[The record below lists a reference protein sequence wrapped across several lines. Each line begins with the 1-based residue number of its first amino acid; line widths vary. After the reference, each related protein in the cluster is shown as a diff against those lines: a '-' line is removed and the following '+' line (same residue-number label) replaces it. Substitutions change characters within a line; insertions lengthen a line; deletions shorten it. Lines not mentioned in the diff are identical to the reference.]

1 VFEDILRRVLEAFK
15 YKVKHVMNIT
25 DVGHLTSDADTG
37 EDKMEKSARE
47 QKKSAYE
54 IAEMYTKAFLENM
67 QELNIIQAHILCKA
81 TDHIKEQINMVKAI
95 EKAGATYATDDGIYF
110 DTSTFPNYAKL
121 AKLNIKGLQ
130 AGSRIDMK
138 GKKQKT
144 DFALW
149 KFAPP
154 GEKREMEWE
163 SPWGRG
169 FPGWHIECSAMATK
183 YLGEQF
189 DLHTGGI
196 DHIPVHHSNEIAQA
210 ETATGKSPWVKYWLH
225 GEFLVLE
232 KDAKMSKSLGN
243 FITLR
248 TLTDKGY
255 DPLAYRY
262 LCLTA
267 HYRKKLTFSLS
278 ALDGAANTYA
288 RLKEVILSL
297 DHKKAKLSEKYVA
310 QFEKVIADD
319 LNTPKALAV
328 LWNVLRNERLSPAQ
342 RYSLALHFDKVLGLG
357 IKDFKHDQATPEVA
371 ELIKAR
377 EQARK
382 AKDFQKA
389 DEIREKVHDLGY
401 EIDDT
406 ADGAVAK
413 KL

>member
-1 VFEDILRRVLEAFK
+1 
-15 YKVKHVMNIT
+15 
-25 DVGHLTSDADTG
+25 
-37 EDKMEKSARE
+37 
-47 QKKSAYE
+47 KKSAYE